1 MADIRN
7 LIKKMAAEEAGF
19 AETQFVAPCVSGGQ
33 VRARVGGIVQTFS
46 TEPTDFTGWG
56 VFQAKRDTGRTV
68 AQVVEEAD
76 LPLVAEYCKQFPL
89 LRVRLARQLDG
100 LTWLAYPTSEADMAQ
115 RFGAVRPIAIHLV
128 TEGAV
133 FEQITTRNVGGAY
146 WFEEVDR
153 RADPMPSEQMQE
165 ATQRTVEPDA
175 LQFKG
180 LTPEMRTVY
189 DLAVQAD
196 ERFAEMRARREAQR
210 LAEEQRRRNEEL
222 RRAERQYREDNGYEW
237 YVEAHRAEYDAAWRE
252 AGNQPVVVPPHRP
265 GRGEGQHRN
274 AQLQKNEVRDENR
287 LRDAL
292 QLGGGQLQNY
302 TDRGEYYLVEWRTRN
317 GQRHTSA
324 IAKAD
329 LTVISSGICLSG
341 RDCHF
346 DLQSLVGVIERREY

>member
-19 AETQFVAPCVSGGQ
+19 AETRFVAPCLSGGQ
-33 VRARVGGIVQTFS
+33 VRARVGGMVQTFT
-46 TEPTDFTGWG
+46 TEPADFTGWG
-56 VFQAKRDTGRTV
+56 VFQAKRETGRAV

-89 LRVRLARQLDG
+89 LRVRLARQLEG

-128 TEGAV
+128 TEGGV
-133 FEQITTRNVGGAY
+133 FEQITARNVGGAY

-165 ATQRTVEPDA
+165 AARNTVELDA

-189 DLAVQAD
+189 DLAVQTD
-196 ERFAEMRARREAQR
+196 ERFAEIRARREAAR
-210 LAEEQRRRNEEL
+210 VAENLRN
-222 RRAERQYREDNGYEW
+222 AERQYREDQGSYDW
-237 YVEAHRAEYDAAWRE
+237 YIEAHRDEYDAAWRE
-252 AGNQPVVVPPHRP
+252 AENPPVVAPQGQKQR
-265 GRGEGQHRN
+265 GRGDKRREQN
-274 AQLQKNEVRDENR
+274 AVRDEDR
-287 LRDAL
+287 LRNAL
-292 QLGGGQLQNY
+292 ELGGGRMHNY
-302 TDRGEYYLVEWRTRN
+302 TDRGEYYLVEWRTGN

-341 RDCHF
+341 RDRHF
-346 DLQSLVGVIERREY
+346 DLQSLVGVIEKRGH